1 MSRPSSIYRTGS
13 SSLSSRRT
21 HHVIPQDLFPLLDF
35 KEISICLQS
44 CDFVANEELVS
55 RPTSQFIKT
64 LLEQFLDSF
73 MGLSTDN
80 INRMAKNVNKNDL
93 SMTRGQD
100 NDQMEGEVD
109 HEEQQGE
116 DEDDVTSSIRL
127 IILHRGAYEFFLI
140 CGINDFTL
148 MDIMRPEPQ
157 RIRRILS
164 AVVNYARFR
173 EENSIECEK
182 LVSIS
187 EGNIEKLKN
196 VQSENSKLSN
206 QINDL
211 KYKLEANE
219 TNEGNKKATL
229 KQINMY
235 NLKLENELKK
245 LKKNQEIL
253 TLEHTNYREEKR
265 RLIEKLEDH
274 NYLIMESN
282 KELDK
287 LKSYLL
293 ANPEILTKII
303 EDLKANLHEYQS
315 NLTDLEMKNKNMTI
329 SIESFQLVEQ
339 ELKNLFRILEEV
351 LNDLTKEEASLDKL
365 NKYQEFKEQQNF
377 TLNDL
382 NRQIQQITRQLNNT
396 EEKINRLRHQSS
408 ERSEASKQKLVTLKD
423 GYDTLVKERK
433 VKEEELNKKKD
444 FISELEAKMNG
455 ERNDFQIELRN
466 AELAVAK
473 LNSHVK
479 LYLTEMNKKVD

>member
-1 MSRPSSIYRTGS
+1 MSRPSSIYRPGN
-13 SSLSSRRT
+13 SSLTSRRI

-44 CDFVANEELVS
+44 CDFIANEELVS
-55 RPTSQFIKT
+55 RPTSQYIKT
-64 LLEQFLDSF
+64 LLEQLLDSF
-73 MGLSTDN
+73 MGLSADN
-80 INRMAKNVNKNDL
+80 INGMVRNVNKNDL
-93 SMTRGQD
+93 SMTKTQD
-100 NDQMEGEVD
+100 AQME
-109 HEEQQGE
+109 EEPENGGSQI
-116 DEDDVTSSIRL
+116 EDDDDITSSVRL
-127 IILHRGAYEFFLI
+127 ILLHRGAYEFFLI
-140 CGINDFTL
+140 CGVNDFTL

-173 EENSIECEK
+173 EENSVECEK

-187 EGNIEKLKN
+187 EGNLEKLKV
-196 VQSENSKLSN
+196 VQNENSRLSN
-206 QINDL
+206 KINDL
-211 KYKLEANE
+211 KYKIEANE
-219 TNEGNKKATL
+219 TDEGNKKATL
-229 KQINMY
+229 KQITSY
-235 NLKLENELKK
+235 NSKLENELKR

-253 TLEHTNYREEKR
+253 TLEHSKYKDEKR

-293 ANPEILTKII
+293 SNPEILTKII
-303 EDLKANLHEYQS
+303 EDLKTNLSEYQT
-315 NLTDLEMKNKNMTI
+315 NLADLESKNKNMTI

-351 LNDLTKEEASLDKL
+351 LNDLTKEETSLDKL
-365 NKYQEFKEQQNF
+365 NKYQEFKEQQNL

-382 NRQIQQITRQLNNT
+382 NRQIQQVTRQLNNT
-396 EEKINRLRHQSS
+396 EEKIKRLRHQSS
-408 ERSEASKQKLVTLKD
+408 ERSEASKQKLISLKD

-433 VKEEELNKKKD
+433 VKEQELNKKKD
-444 FISELEAKMNG
+444 FISELETKMNG
-455 ERNDFQIELRN
+455 ERSNFQIELRN

>member
-1 MSRPSSIYRTGS
+1 MSRPSSIYRPGN
-13 SSLSSRRT
+13 SSLTSRRI

-44 CDFVANEELVS
+44 CDFIANEELVS
-55 RPTSQFIKT
+55 RPTSQYIKT
-64 LLEQFLDSF
+64 LLEQLLDSF
-73 MGLSTDN
+73 MGLSADN
-80 INRMAKNVNKNDL
+80 INGMVRNVNKNDL
-93 SMTRGQD
+93 SMTKTQD
-100 NDQMEGEVD
+100 AQME
-109 HEEQQGE
+109 EEPENGGSQI
-116 DEDDVTSSIRL
+116 EDDDDITSSVRL
-127 IILHRGAYEFFLI
+127 ILLHRGAYEFFLI
-140 CGINDFTL
+140 CGVNDFTL
-148 MDIMRPEPQ
+148 VDIMRPEPQ

-173 EENSIECEK
+173 EENSVECEK

-187 EGNIEKLKN
+187 EGNLEKLKV
-196 VQSENSKLSN
+196 VQNENSRLSN
-206 QINDL
+206 KINDL
-211 KYKLEANE
+211 KYKIEANE
-219 TNEGNKKATL
+219 TDEGNKKATL
-229 KQINMY
+229 KQITTY
-235 NLKLENELKK
+235 NSKLENELKK

-253 TLEHTNYREEKR
+253 TLEHSKYKDEKR

-293 ANPEILTKII
+293 SNPEILTKII
-303 EDLKANLHEYQS
+303 EDLKANLSEYQT
-315 NLTDLEMKNKNMTI
+315 NLADLESKNKNMTI

-351 LNDLTKEEASLDKL
+351 LNDLTKEETSLDKL
-365 NKYQEFKEQQNF
+365 NKYQEFKEQQNL

-382 NRQIQQITRQLNNT
+382 NRQIQQVTRQLNNT
-396 EEKINRLRHQSS
+396 EEKIKRLRHQSS
-408 ERSEASKQKLVTLKD
+408 ERSEASKQKLISLKD

-433 VKEEELNKKKD
+433 VKEQELNKKKD
-444 FISELEAKMNG
+444 FISELETKMNG
-455 ERNDFQIELRN
+455 ERSNFQIELRN

>member
-1 MSRPSSIYRTGS
+1 MSRPSSIYRPGN
-13 SSLSSRRT
+13 SSLTSRRI

-44 CDFVANEELVS
+44 CDFIANEELVS
-55 RPTSQFIKT
+55 RPTSQYIKT
-64 LLEQFLDSF
+64 LLEQLLDSF
-73 MGLSTDN
+73 MGLSADN
-80 INRMAKNVNKNDL
+80 INGMVRNVNKNDL
-93 SMTRGQD
+93 SMTKTQD
-100 NDQMEGEVD
+100 AQME
-109 HEEQQGE
+109 EEPENGGSQI
-116 DEDDVTSSIRL
+116 EDDDDITSSVRL
-127 IILHRGAYEFFLI
+127 ILLHRGAYEFFLI
-140 CGINDFTL
+140 CGVNDFTL

-173 EENSIECEK
+173 EENSVECEK

-187 EGNIEKLKN
+187 EGNLEKLKV
-196 VQSENSKLSN
+196 VQNENSRLSN
-206 QINDL
+206 KINDL
-211 KYKLEANE
+211 KYKIEANE
-219 TNEGNKKATL
+219 TDEGNKKATL
-229 KQINMY
+229 KQITTY
-235 NLKLENELKK
+235 NSKLENELKK

-253 TLEHTNYREEKR
+253 TLEHSKYKDEKR

-293 ANPEILTKII
+293 SNPEILTKII
-303 EDLKANLHEYQS
+303 EDLKTNLSEYQT
-315 NLTDLEMKNKNMTI
+315 NLADLESKNKNMTI

-351 LNDLTKEEASLDKL
+351 LNDLTKEETSLDKL
-365 NKYQEFKEQQNF
+365 NKYQEFKEQQNL

-382 NRQIQQITRQLNNT
+382 NRQIQQVTRQLNNT
-396 EEKINRLRHQSS
+396 EEKIKRLRHQSS
-408 ERSEASKQKLVTLKD
+408 ERSEASKQKLISLKD

-433 VKEEELNKKKD
+433 VKEQELNKKKD
-444 FISELEAKMNG
+444 FISELETKMNG
-455 ERNDFQIELRN
+455 ERSNFQIELRN

>member
-1 MSRPSSIYRTGS
+1 MSRPSSIYRPGN
-13 SSLSSRRT
+13 SSLNSRRI

-44 CDFVANEELVS
+44 CDFIANEELVS
-55 RPTSQFIKT
+55 RPTSQYIKT

-73 MGLSTDN
+73 MGLSADN
-80 INRMAKNVNKNDL
+80 INGMVRNVNKNDL
-93 SMTRGQD
+93 SMTKTHD
-100 NDQMEGEVD
+100 AQME
-109 HEEQQGE
+109 EEPENGGSQI
-116 DEDDVTSSIRL
+116 EDDDDITSSVRL
-127 IILHRGAYEFFLI
+127 ILLHRGAYEFFLI
-140 CGINDFTL
+140 CGVNDFTL

-173 EENSIECEK
+173 EENSVECEK

-187 EGNIEKLKN
+187 EGNLERLKG
-196 VQSENSKLSN
+196 VQNENSRLSN

-211 KYKLEANE
+211 KYKIEANE
-219 TNEGNKKATL
+219 TDEGNKKATL
-229 KQINMY
+229 KQINTY

-253 TLEHTNYREEKR
+253 TLEHSKYKDEKR

-293 ANPEILTKII
+293 SNPEILTKII
-303 EDLKANLHEYQS
+303 EDLKTNLSEYQT
-315 NLTDLEMKNKNMTI
+315 NLTDLESKNKNMTI

-339 ELKNLFRILEEV
+339 ELKNLFRILEEI

-365 NKYQEFKEQQNF
+365 NKYQEFKEQQNLA
-377 TLNDL
+377 LNDL

-396 EEKINRLRHQSS
+396 EEKIKRLRHQSS
-408 ERSEASKQKLVTLKD
+408 ERSEASKQKLISLKD

-433 VKEEELNKKKD
+433 VKEQELNKKKD
-444 FISELEAKMNG
+444 FISELETKMNG
-455 ERNDFQIELRN
+455 ERSNFQIELRN
-466 AELAVAK
+466 SELAVAK

>member
-1 MSRPSSIYRTGS
+1 MSRPSSIYRPGN
-13 SSLSSRRT
+13 SSLNSRRI

-44 CDFVANEELVS
+44 CDFIANEELVS
-55 RPTSQFIKT
+55 RPTSQYIKT

-73 MGLSTDN
+73 MGLSADN
-80 INRMAKNVNKNDL
+80 INGMVRNVNRNDL
-93 SMTRGQD
+93 SMTKTQD
-100 NDQMEGEVD
+100 AQMEEEPENGESRI
-109 HEEQQGE
+109 
-116 DEDDVTSSIRL
+116 EDDDDITSSVRL
-127 IILHRGAYEFFLI
+127 ILLHRGAYEFFLI
-140 CGINDFTL
+140 CGVNDFTL

-173 EENSIECEK
+173 EENSVECEK

-187 EGNIEKLKN
+187 EGNLEKLKG
-196 VQSENSKLSN
+196 VQNENSRLSN

-211 KYKLEANE
+211 KYKIEANE
-219 TNEGNKKATL
+219 TDEGNKKATL
-229 KQINMY
+229 KQINTY
-235 NLKLENELKK
+235 NSKLENELKK

-253 TLEHTNYREEKR
+253 TLEHSKYKDEKR

-293 ANPEILTKII
+293 SNPEILTKII
-303 EDLKANLHEYQS
+303 EDLKTNLSEYQT
-315 NLTDLEMKNKNMTI
+315 NLADLESKNKNMTI

-351 LNDLTKEEASLDKL
+351 LNDLTKEETSLDKL
-365 NKYQEFKEQQNF
+365 NKYQEFKEQQNL

-382 NRQIQQITRQLNNT
+382 NRQIQQVTRQLNNT
-396 EEKINRLRHQSS
+396 EEKIKRLRHQSS
-408 ERSEASKQKLVTLKD
+408 ERSEASKQKLISLKD

-433 VKEEELNKKKD
+433 VKEQELNKKKD
-444 FISELEAKMNG
+444 FISELETKMNG
-455 ERNDFQIELRN
+455 ERSNFQIELRN

>member
-1 MSRPSSIYRTGS
+1 MSRPSSIYRPGN
-13 SSLSSRRT
+13 SSLTSRRI

-44 CDFVANEELVS
+44 CDFIANEELVS
-55 RPTSQFIKT
+55 RPTSQYIKT
-64 LLEQFLDSF
+64 LLEQLLDSF
-73 MGLSTDN
+73 MGLSSDN
-80 INRMAKNVNKNDL
+80 INGMVRNVNKNDL
-93 SMTRGQD
+93 SMTKTQD
-100 NDQMEGEVD
+100 AQME
-109 HEEQQGE
+109 EEPENGGSQI
-116 DEDDVTSSIRL
+116 EDDDDITSSVRL
-127 IILHRGAYEFFLI
+127 ILLHRGAYEFFLI
-140 CGINDFTL
+140 CGVNDFTL
-148 MDIMRPEPQ
+148 VDIMRPEPQ

-173 EENSIECEK
+173 EENSVECEK

-187 EGNIEKLKN
+187 EGNLEKLKV
-196 VQSENSKLSN
+196 VQNENSRLSN
-206 QINDL
+206 KINDL
-211 KYKLEANE
+211 KYKIEANE
-219 TNEGNKKATL
+219 TDEGNKKATL
-229 KQINMY
+229 KQITTY
-235 NLKLENELKK
+235 NSKLENELKK

-253 TLEHTNYREEKR
+253 TLEHSKYKDEKR

-293 ANPEILTKII
+293 SNPEILTKII
-303 EDLKANLHEYQS
+303 EDLKANLSEYQT
-315 NLTDLEMKNKNMTI
+315 NLADLESKNKNMTI

-351 LNDLTKEEASLDKL
+351 LNDLTKEETSLDKL
-365 NKYQEFKEQQNF
+365 NKYQEFKEQQNL

-382 NRQIQQITRQLNNT
+382 NRQIQQVTRQLNNT
-396 EEKINRLRHQSS
+396 EEKIKRLRHQSS
-408 ERSEASKQKLVTLKD
+408 ERSEASKQKLISLKD

-433 VKEEELNKKKD
+433 VKEQELNKKKD
-444 FISELEAKMNG
+444 FISELETKMNG
-455 ERNDFQIELRN
+455 ERSNFQIELRN

>member
-1 MSRPSSIYRTGS
+1 MSRPSSIYRPGN
-13 SSLSSRRT
+13 SSLTSRRI

-44 CDFVANEELVS
+44 CDFIANEELVS
-55 RPTSQFIKT
+55 RPTSQYIKT
-64 LLEQFLDSF
+64 LLEQLLDSF
-73 MGLSTDN
+73 MGLSADN
-80 INRMAKNVNKNDL
+80 INGMVRNVNKNDL
-93 SMTRGQD
+93 SMTKTQD
-100 NDQMEGEVD
+100 AQME
-109 HEEQQGE
+109 EEPENGGSQI
-116 DEDDVTSSIRL
+116 EDDDDITSSVRL
-127 IILHRGAYEFFLI
+127 ILLHRGAYEFFLI
-140 CGINDFTL
+140 CGVNDFTL

-173 EENSIECEK
+173 EENSVECEK

-187 EGNIEKLKN
+187 EGNLEKLKV
-196 VQSENSKLSN
+196 VQNENSRLSN
-206 QINDL
+206 KINDL
-211 KYKLEANE
+211 KYKIEANE
-219 TNEGNKKATL
+219 TDEGNKKATL
-229 KQINMY
+229 KQITTY
-235 NLKLENELKK
+235 NSKLENELKK

-253 TLEHTNYREEKR
+253 TLEHSKYKDEKR

-293 ANPEILTKII
+293 SNPEILTKII
-303 EDLKANLHEYQS
+303 EDLKANLSEYQT
-315 NLTDLEMKNKNMTI
+315 NLADLESKNKNMTI

-351 LNDLTKEEASLDKL
+351 LNDLTKEETSLDKL
-365 NKYQEFKEQQNF
+365 NKYQEFKEQQNL

-382 NRQIQQITRQLNNT
+382 NRQIQQVTRQLNNT
-396 EEKINRLRHQSS
+396 EEKIKRLRHQSS
-408 ERSEASKQKLVTLKD
+408 ERSEASKQKLISLKD

-433 VKEEELNKKKD
+433 VKEQELNKKKD
-444 FISELEAKMNG
+444 FISELETKMNG
-455 ERNDFQIELRN
+455 ERSNFQIELRN

>member
-1 MSRPSSIYRTGS
+1 MSRPSSIYRPGN
-13 SSLSSRRT
+13 SSLTSRRI
-21 HHVIPQDLFPLLDF
+21 HHVIPQDSFPLLDF

-44 CDFVANEELVS
+44 CDFIANEELVS
-55 RPTSQFIKT
+55 RPTSQYIKT
-64 LLEQFLDSF
+64 LLEQLLDSF
-73 MGLSTDN
+73 MGLSADN
-80 INRMAKNVNKNDL
+80 INGMVRNVNKNDL
-93 SMTRGQD
+93 SMTKTQD
-100 NDQMEGEVD
+100 AQME
-109 HEEQQGE
+109 EEPENGGSQI
-116 DEDDVTSSIRL
+116 EDDDDITSSVRL
-127 IILHRGAYEFFLI
+127 ILLHRGAYEFFSI
-140 CGINDFTL
+140 CGVNDFTL

-173 EENSIECEK
+173 EENSVECEK

-187 EGNIEKLKN
+187 EGNLEQLKV
-196 VQSENSKLSN
+196 VQNENSRLSN
-206 QINDL
+206 KINDL
-211 KYKLEANE
+211 KYKIEANE
-219 TNEGNKKATL
+219 TDEGNKKATL
-229 KQINMY
+229 KQITTY
-235 NLKLENELKK
+235 NSKLENELKK

-253 TLEHTNYREEKR
+253 TLEHSKYKDEKR

-293 ANPEILTKII
+293 SNPEILTKII
-303 EDLKANLHEYQS
+303 EDLKTNLSEYQT
-315 NLTDLEMKNKNMTI
+315 NLADLESKNKNMTI

-351 LNDLTKEEASLDKL
+351 LNDLTKEETSLDKL
-365 NKYQEFKEQQNF
+365 NKYQEFKEQQNL

-382 NRQIQQITRQLNNT
+382 NRQIQQVTRQLNNT
-396 EEKINRLRHQSS
+396 EEKIKRLRHQSS
-408 ERSEASKQKLVTLKD
+408 ERSEASKQKLISLKD

-433 VKEEELNKKKD
+433 VKEQELNKKKD
-444 FISELEAKMNG
+444 FISELETKMNG
-455 ERNDFQIELRN
+455 ERSNFQIELRN

>member
-1 MSRPSSIYRTGS
+1 MSRPSSIYRPGN
-13 SSLSSRRT
+13 SSLNSRRI

-44 CDFVANEELVS
+44 CDFIANEELVS
-55 RPTSQFIKT
+55 RPTSQYIKT

-73 MGLSTDN
+73 MGLSADN
-80 INRMAKNVNKNDL
+80 INGMVRNVNRNDL
-93 SMTRGQD
+93 SMTKTQD
-100 NDQMEGEVD
+100 AQMEEEPENGESRI
-109 HEEQQGE
+109 
-116 DEDDVTSSIRL
+116 EDDDDITSSVRL
-127 IILHRGAYEFFLI
+127 ILLHRGAYEFFLI
-140 CGINDFTL
+140 CGVNDFTL

-173 EENSIECEK
+173 EENSVECEK

-187 EGNIEKLKN
+187 EGNLEKLKG
-196 VQSENSKLSN
+196 VQNENSRLSN

-211 KYKLEANE
+211 KYKIEANE
-219 TNEGNKKATL
+219 TDEGNKKATL
-229 KQINMY
+229 KQINTY
-235 NLKLENELKK
+235 NSKLENELKK

-253 TLEHTNYREEKR
+253 TLEHSKYKDEKR

-293 ANPEILTKII
+293 SNPEIVTKII
-303 EDLKANLHEYQS
+303 EDLKTNLSEYQI
-315 NLTDLEMKNKNMTI
+315 NLADLESKNKNMTI

-351 LNDLTKEEASLDKL
+351 LNDLTKEETSLDKL
-365 NKYQEFKEQQNF
+365 NKYQEFKEQQNL

-382 NRQIQQITRQLNNT
+382 NRQIQQVTRQLNNT
-396 EEKINRLRHQSS
+396 EEKIKRLRHQSS
-408 ERSEASKQKLVTLKD
+408 ERSEASKQKLISLKD

-433 VKEEELNKKKD
+433 VKEQELNKKKD
-444 FISELEAKMNG
+444 FISELETKMNG
-455 ERNDFQIELRN
+455 ERSNFQIELRN

>member
-1 MSRPSSIYRTGS
+1 MSRPSSIYRPGN
-13 SSLSSRRT
+13 SSLTSRRI

-44 CDFVANEELVS
+44 CDFIANEELVS
-55 RPTSQFIKT
+55 RPTSQYIKT
-64 LLEQFLDSF
+64 LLEQLLDSF
-73 MGLSTDN
+73 MGLSADN
-80 INRMAKNVNKNDL
+80 INGMVRNVNKNDL
-93 SMTRGQD
+93 SMTKTHD
-100 NDQMEGEVD
+100 AQME
-109 HEEQQGE
+109 EEPENGGLQI
-116 DEDDVTSSIRL
+116 EDDDDITSSVRL
-127 IILHRGAYEFFLI
+127 ILLHRGAYEFFLI
-140 CGINDFTL
+140 CGVNDFTL

-173 EENSIECEK
+173 EENSVECEK

-187 EGNIEKLKN
+187 EGNLEKLKV
-196 VQSENSKLSN
+196 VQNENSRLSN
-206 QINDL
+206 KINDL
-211 KYKLEANE
+211 KYKIEANE
-219 TNEGNKKATL
+219 TDEGNKKATL
-229 KQINMY
+229 KQITSY
-235 NLKLENELKK
+235 NSKLENELKR

-253 TLEHTNYREEKR
+253 TLEHSKYKDEKR

-293 ANPEILTKII
+293 SNPEILTKII
-303 EDLKANLHEYQS
+303 GDLKTNLSEYQT
-315 NLTDLEMKNKNMTI
+315 NLADLESKNKNMTI

-351 LNDLTKEEASLDKL
+351 LNDLTKEETSLDKL
-365 NKYQEFKEQQNF
+365 NKYQEFKEQQNL

-382 NRQIQQITRQLNNT
+382 NRQIQQVTRQLNNT
-396 EEKINRLRHQSS
+396 EEKIKRLRHQSS
-408 ERSEASKQKLVTLKD
+408 ERSEASKQKLISLKD

-433 VKEEELNKKKD
+433 VKEQELNKKKD
-444 FISELEAKMNG
+444 FISELETKMNG
-455 ERNDFQIELRN
+455 ERSNFQIELRN

>member
-1 MSRPSSIYRTGS
+1 MSRPSSIYRPGN
-13 SSLSSRRT
+13 SSLNSRRV

-44 CDFVANEELVS
+44 CDFIANEELVS
-55 RPTSQFIKT
+55 RPTSQYIKT

-73 MGLSTDN
+73 MGLSADN
-80 INRMAKNVNKNDL
+80 INGMVRNVNKNDL
-93 SMTRGQD
+93 SMTKTD
-100 NDQMEGEVD
+100 ADMADDPENGES
-109 HEEQQGE
+109 QI
-116 DEDDVTSSIRL
+116 EDDDDITSSVRL
-127 IILHRGAYEFFLI
+127 ILLHRGAYEFFLI

-173 EENSIECEK
+173 EENSVECEK

-187 EGNIEKLKN
+187 EGNLEKLKS
-196 VQSENSKLSN
+196 VQNENSRLSN

-211 KYKLEANE
+211 KYKIEANE
-219 TNEGNKKATL
+219 TDGGNKKATL
-229 KQINMY
+229 KQINTY
-235 NLKLENELKK
+235 NSKLENELKK

-253 TLEHTNYREEKR
+253 TLEHSKYKDEKR

-293 ANPEILTKII
+293 SNPEILTKII
-303 EDLKANLHEYQS
+303 EDLKTNLSEHQT
-315 NLTDLEMKNKNMTI
+315 NLADLESKNKNMTI

-351 LNDLTKEEASLDKL
+351 LNDLTKEETSLDKL
-365 NKYQEFKEQQNF
+365 NKYQEFKEQQNL

-396 EEKINRLRHQSS
+396 EEKIKRLRHQSS
-408 ERSEASKQKLVTLKD
+408 ERSEASKQKLISLKD

-433 VKEEELNKKKD
+433 VKEQELNKKKD
-444 FISELEAKMNG
+444 FISELETKMNG
-455 ERNDFQIELRN
+455 ERNNFQIELRN

>member
-1 MSRPSSIYRTGS
+1 MSRPSSIYRPGNA
-13 SSLSSRRT
+13 SLNSRRV

-44 CDFVANEELVS
+44 CDFIANEELVS
-55 RPTSQFIKT
+55 RPTSQYIKT

-80 INRMAKNVNKNDL
+80 INGMVRDVNKNDL
-93 SMTRGQD
+93 SMTRTQD
-100 NDQMEGEVD
+100 AEMEEDQENGESLM
-109 HEEQQGE
+109 
-116 DEDDVTSSIRL
+116 EDDDDITSSVRL
-127 IILHRGAYEFFLI
+127 ILLHRGAYEFFLI

-173 EENSIECEK
+173 EENSVECEK

-187 EGNIEKLKN
+187 EGNLEKLKSA
-196 VQSENSKLSN
+196 QSENSRLSN

-211 KYKLEANE
+211 KYKIEANE
-219 TNEGNKKATL
+219 TDGGNKKATL
-229 KQINMY
+229 KQINTY
-235 NLKLENELKK
+235 NSKLENELKK

-253 TLEHTNYREEKR
+253 TLEHSKYKDEKR

-293 ANPEILTKII
+293 SNPEIVTKII
-303 EDLKANLHEYQS
+303 EDLKTNLSEYQT
-315 NLTDLEMKNKNMTI
+315 NLTDLELKNKNMTI

-351 LNDLTKEEASLDKL
+351 LNDLTKEETSLDKL
-365 NKYQEFKEQQNF
+365 TKYQEFKEQQNL

-396 EEKINRLRHQSS
+396 EEKIKRLRHQSS
-408 ERSEASKQKLVTLKD
+408 ERSEASKQKLISLKD

-433 VKEEELNKKKD
+433 VKEQELNKKKD
-444 FISELEAKMNG
+444 FISELETKMNG
-455 ERNDFQIELRN
+455 ERNNFQIELRN

-479 LYLTEMNKKVD
+479 LYLTEMNKKVE

>member
-1 MSRPSSIYRTGS
+1 MSRPSSIYRPGN
-13 SSLSSRRT
+13 SSLNSRRI

-44 CDFVANEELVS
+44 CDFIANEELVS
-55 RPTSQFIKT
+55 RPTSQYIKT

-73 MGLSTDN
+73 MGLSFDN
-80 INRMAKNVNKNDL
+80 INGMVRNVNKNDL
-93 SMTRGQD
+93 SMTKTSD
-100 NDQMEGEVD
+100 AQME
-109 HEEQQGE
+109 EEQENGE
-116 DEDDVTSSIRL
+116 SQIEEDDDITSSVRL
-127 IILHRGAYEFFLI
+127 ILLHRGAYEFFLI
-140 CGINDFTL
+140 CGVNDFTL

-173 EENSIECEK
+173 EENSVECEK

-187 EGNIEKLKN
+187 EGNLEKLKG
-196 VQSENSKLSN
+196 VQNENSRLSN

-211 KYKLEANE
+211 KYKIEANE
-219 TNEGNKKATL
+219 TDGGNKKATL
-229 KQINMY
+229 KQINTY
-235 NLKLENELKK
+235 NSKLENELKK

-253 TLEHTNYREEKR
+253 TLEHSKYKDDKR

-293 ANPEILTKII
+293 SNPEILTKII
-303 EDLKANLHEYQS
+303 EDLKTNLSEYQTK
-315 NLTDLEMKNKNMTI
+315 LADLESKNKNMTI

-365 NKYQEFKEQQNF
+365 NKYQEFKEQQNL

-382 NRQIQQITRQLNNT
+382 NRQIQQVTRQLNNT
-396 EEKINRLRHQSS
+396 EEKIKRLRHQSG
-408 ERSEASKQKLVTLKD
+408 ERSEASKQKLISLKD

-433 VKEEELNKKKD
+433 VKEQELNKKKD
-444 FISELEAKMNG
+444 FISELETKMNG
-455 ERNDFQIELRN
+455 ERSNFQIELRN

-479 LYLTEMNKKVD
+479 LYLSEMNKKVD

>member
-1 MSRPSSIYRTGS
+1 MSRPSSIYRPGN
-13 SSLSSRRT
+13 SSLTSRRI

-44 CDFVANEELVS
+44 CDFIANEELVS
-55 RPTSQFIKT
+55 RPTSQYIKT
-64 LLEQFLDSF
+64 LLEQLLDSF
-73 MGLSTDN
+73 MGLSSDN
-80 INRMAKNVNKNDL
+80 INGMVRNVNKNDL
-93 SMTRGQD
+93 SMTKTQD
-100 NDQMEGEVD
+100 AQT
-109 HEEQQGE
+109 EEEPENGGSHI
-116 DEDDVTSSIRL
+116 EDDDDITSSVRL
-127 IILHRGAYEFFLI
+127 ILLHRGAYEFFLI
-140 CGINDFTL
+140 CGVNDFTL

-173 EENSIECEK
+173 EENSVECEK

-187 EGNIEKLKN
+187 EGNLEKLKV
-196 VQSENSKLSN
+196 VQNENSRLSN
-206 QINDL
+206 KINDL
-211 KYKLEANE
+211 KYKIEANE
-219 TNEGNKKATL
+219 TDEGNKKATL
-229 KQINMY
+229 KQITTY
-235 NLKLENELKK
+235 NSKLENELKK

-253 TLEHTNYREEKR
+253 TLEHSKYKDEKR

-293 ANPEILTKII
+293 SNPEILTKII
-303 EDLKANLHEYQS
+303 EDLKANLSEYQT
-315 NLTDLEMKNKNMTI
+315 NLADLESKNKNMTI

-351 LNDLTKEEASLDKL
+351 LNDLTKEETSLDKL
-365 NKYQEFKEQQNF
+365 NKYQEFKEQQNL

-382 NRQIQQITRQLNNT
+382 NRQIQQVTRQLNNT
-396 EEKINRLRHQSS
+396 EEKIKRLRHQSS
-408 ERSEASKQKLVTLKD
+408 ERSEASKQKLISLKD

-433 VKEEELNKKKD
+433 VKEQELNKKKD
-444 FISELEAKMNG
+444 FISELETKMNG
-455 ERNDFQIELRN
+455 ERSNFQIELRN

>member
-1 MSRPSSIYRTGS
+1 MSRPSSIYRPGN
-13 SSLSSRRT
+13 SSLNSRRI

-44 CDFVANEELVS
+44 CDFIANEELVS
-55 RPTSQFIKT
+55 RPTSQYIKT

-73 MGLSTDN
+73 MGLSADN
-80 INRMAKNVNKNDL
+80 INGMVRNVNRNDL
-93 SMTRGQD
+93 SMTKTQD
-100 NDQMEGEVD
+100 AQMEEEPENGESRI
-109 HEEQQGE
+109 
-116 DEDDVTSSIRL
+116 EDDDDITSSVRL
-127 IILHRGAYEFFLI
+127 ILLHRGAYEFFLI
-140 CGINDFTL
+140 CGVNDFTL

-173 EENSIECEK
+173 EENSVECEK

-187 EGNIEKLKN
+187 EGNLEKLKG
-196 VQSENSKLSN
+196 VQNENSRLSN

-211 KYKLEANE
+211 KYKIEANE
-219 TNEGNKKATL
+219 TDEGNKKATL
-229 KQINMY
+229 KQINTY
-235 NLKLENELKK
+235 NSKLENELKK

-253 TLEHTNYREEKR
+253 TLEHSKYKDEKR

-293 ANPEILTKII
+293 SNPEIVTKII
-303 EDLKANLHEYQS
+303 EDLKTNLSEYQV
-315 NLTDLEMKNKNMTI
+315 NLADLESKNKNMTI

-351 LNDLTKEEASLDKL
+351 LNDLTKEETSLDKL
-365 NKYQEFKEQQNF
+365 NKYQEFKEQQNL

-382 NRQIQQITRQLNNT
+382 NRQIQQVTRQLNNT
-396 EEKINRLRHQSS
+396 EEKIKRLRHQSS
-408 ERSEASKQKLVTLKD
+408 ERSEASKQKLISLKD

-433 VKEEELNKKKD
+433 VKEQELNKKKD
-444 FISELEAKMNG
+444 FISELETKMNG
-455 ERNDFQIELRN
+455 ERSNFQIELRN

>member
-1 MSRPSSIYRTGS
+1 MSRPSSIYRPGN
-13 SSLSSRRT
+13 SSLTSRRI

-44 CDFVANEELVS
+44 CDFIANEELVS
-55 RPTSQFIKT
+55 RPTSQYIKT
-64 LLEQFLDSF
+64 LLEQLLDSF
-73 MGLSTDN
+73 MGLSADN
-80 INRMAKNVNKNDL
+80 INGMVRNVNKNDL
-93 SMTRGQD
+93 SMTKTQD
-100 NDQMEGEVD
+100 AQME
-109 HEEQQGE
+109 EEPENGGLQI
-116 DEDDVTSSIRL
+116 EDDDDITSSVRL
-127 IILHRGAYEFFLI
+127 ILLHRGAYEFFLI
-140 CGINDFTL
+140 CGVNDFTL

-173 EENSIECEK
+173 EENSVECEK

-187 EGNIEKLKN
+187 EGNLEKLKV
-196 VQSENSKLSN
+196 VQNENSRLSN
-206 QINDL
+206 KINDL
-211 KYKLEANE
+211 KYKIEANE
-219 TNEGNKKATL
+219 TDEGNKKATL
-229 KQINMY
+229 KQITTY
-235 NLKLENELKK
+235 NSKLENELKK

-253 TLEHTNYREEKR
+253 TLEHSKYKDEKR

-293 ANPEILTKII
+293 SNPEILTKII
-303 EDLKANLHEYQS
+303 EDLKTNLSEYQT
-315 NLTDLEMKNKNMTI
+315 NLADLESKNKNMTI

-351 LNDLTKEEASLDKL
+351 LNDLTKEETSLDKL
-365 NKYQEFKEQQNF
+365 NKYQEFKEQQNL

-382 NRQIQQITRQLNNT
+382 NRQIQQVTRQLNNT
-396 EEKINRLRHQSS
+396 EEKIKRLRHQSS
-408 ERSEASKQKLVTLKD
+408 ERSEASKQKLISLKD

-433 VKEEELNKKKD
+433 VKEQELNKKKD
-444 FISELEAKMNG
+444 FISELETKMNG
-455 ERNDFQIELRN
+455 ERSNFQIELRN